1 MYKKSSKTLLLQ
13 PTQICFNKLSNYIIE
28 MLFNYKFFSLGEE
41 IQPYVQTLIGH
52 LVAIIN
58 QSQTP
63 KTLLE
68 NTAITIGRM
77 GMVCPKDVAEFLPQF
92 ARPWLV
98 SHFIFL
104 RLYKLV
110 LLTILNKFN

>member
-1 MYKKSSKTLLLQ
+1 M
-13 PTQICFNKLSNYIIE
+13 
-28 MLFNYKFFSLGEE
+28 SLGEE
-41 IQPYVQTLIGH
+41 IQPYVQTLIEH
-52 LVAIIN
+52 LVTIIN

-98 SHFIFL
+98 IFKL
-104 RLYKLV
+104 YFLQLYKFV
-110 LLTILNKFN
+110 LLNILNKFKV